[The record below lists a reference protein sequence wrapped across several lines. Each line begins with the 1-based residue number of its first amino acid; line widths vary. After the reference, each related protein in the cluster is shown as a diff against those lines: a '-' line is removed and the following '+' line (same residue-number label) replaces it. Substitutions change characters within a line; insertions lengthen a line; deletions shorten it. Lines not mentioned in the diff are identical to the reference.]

1 MIVTT
6 IGDLI
11 KSLKKYPK
19 SSHKE
24 VVGMVWYRRKFFKD
38 DVEDKKIL
46 TNELFEE
53 ALDHVNDER
62 GDEYISGQII
72 DFLQSAEQDM
82 EDEE

>member
-24 VVGMVWYRRKFFKD
+24 AVGMVWYRRKFFKD
-38 DVEDKKIL
+38 DVEDKKFL

-53 ALDHVNDER
+53 ALEHVNDER
-62 GDEYISGQII
+62 GDELIAGQII
-72 DFLQSAEQDM
+72 DFIQSAEQDAK
-82 EDEE
+82 ET